1 MEQLQDGI
9 SRSGLYVESHEVSLW
24 TKHPVRVL
32 LFGAVMVRKLSYQIL
47 FPIKKKK
54 KNWMSSQAEALGVI
68 FSPQLMNP

>member
-9 SRSGLYVESHEVSLW
+9 SRSVLYVESHEVSLW

-32 LFGAVMVRKLSYQIL
+32 LFGAVMIRKLSYQIL

-54 KNWMSSQAEALGVI
+54 MDE
-68 FSPQLMNP
+68 FSG